1 MHYKIVF
8 QSRGKKPNF
17 INNSKIFGKVINL
30 FHFISPSRL
39 RCKEV
44 IDKKIKIQKRID
56 FVKNEKKLE
65 KQKKN
70 RTHSDT

>member
-44 IDKKIKIQKRID
+44 IDKKIKIRKRIN
-56 FVKNEKKLE
+56 FVKNEKK
-65 KQKKN
+65 
-70 RTHSDT
+70 